1 MIFFVYKWWRRL
13 GYIKL
18 TLINIVLVFFSFK
31 SNLSDI
37 LKSMS
42 FEDSE
47 QVKDLSDVGSK
58 QTDDQFDFENEVNYK
73 E

>member
-18 TLINIVLVFFSFK
+18 TLINVVLVFFSFK

-58 QTDDQFDFENEVNYK
+58 QTDDPFDFENEVNYK

>member
-47 QVKDLSDVGSK
+47 QVKDLSDVVSK
-58 QTDDQFDFENEVNYK
+58 QTDDPFDFENEVNYK